1 MADDP
6 DWTTV
11 QQLADKFA
19 AGKYHQVYHLIRKGA
34 LEATRPK
41 PYRVR
46 VTATSAA
53 LIFGPEVEPKVVSK
67 P

>member
-19 AGKYHQVYHLIRKGA
+19 SGQYHKVYHLIRKGA
-34 LEATRPK
+34 LEADRPK

-46 VTATSAA
+46 VAATSAA
-53 LIFGPEVEPKVVSK
+53 LIFGPEAPVKVVSK
-67 P
+67 S